1 VYFAILPTPNSGLI
15 PTRSTPDPTRDP
27 CPVIRIAEGSVNA
40 FDSARVARLASRVSS
55 FAWRP
60 LRMEFPRKLLILG
73 LLANFTL
80 LSQAST
86 QPVHARHA
94 MVVTV
99 HALASQVGVEILQA
113 GGNAVDAAVA
123 TGFAL
128 AVVHPPAGNIGG
140 GGFMLIRMADGKT
153 HFLDY
158 REKAPEAASRDM
170 YLDAQGN
177 VVDGASEFGYKSIG
191 VPGSV
196 AGMVYAEQKYGKLTL
211 KQVMAPAIELA
222 RDGYALTWGEAEDFH
237 DRYLAQYP
245 ESRRVFQRNGDY
257 YKPGEIFRQP
267 DLAGTLE
274 RIAAQPDDF
283 YHGALARELAAA
295 VQKGGGLITADDLA
309 HYEVKEREPVRG
321 IYRGYEVISAPPPS
335 SGGTVLLES
344 LNMLEGYALA
354 KMESRSAES
363 VHFTV
368 EAFRRAF
375 FDRAEFM
382 GDPDFSRIPVA
393 QLLDKRYAAA
403 WRETIDPQHASPSK
417 ELQRPA
423 VFSELEQYAAAHPP
437 TNASPES
444 NHTTHY
450 SVVDAEGNAVAVT
463 TTINDWFGS
472 RVTADGLGFLLN
484 DEMDDFSAKPGV
496 PNADGLI
503 QGAANAIG
511 PRKRPLSSMTPT
523 IVVHNGKTVMVLGS
537 PGSSKIITTVAN
549 VLMGVVDYGMNI
561 QEAVNAPRFHHQW
574 LPDVVNVEKWFS
586 PDALNTLRKM
596 GYNVQVGLGSGDDYS
611 PYWSDAECIAIDEKT
626 GERLGATDGRNSNGK
641 AVGY

>member
-1 VYFAILPTPNSGLI
+1 MLDVL
-15 PTRSTPDPTRDP
+15 D
-27 CPVIRIAEGSVNA
+27 
-40 FDSARVARLASRVSS
+40 
-55 FAWRP
+55 
-60 LRMEFPRKLLILG
+60 RMGFPRKVLILAF
-73 LLANFTL
+73 LVALTL
-80 LSQAST
+80 HTQAST
-86 QPVHARHA
+86 EPVHARHA
-94 MVVTV
+94 MVVSV
-99 HALASQVGVEILQA
+99 HSLASQVGVDILRA

-128 AVVHPPAGNIGG
+128 AVVHPGAGNIGG
-140 GGFMLIRMADGKT
+140 GGFMLIRTADGKN
-153 HFLDY
+153 HFVDY
-158 REKAPEAASRDM
+158 REKAPGTAARDM

-177 VVDGASEFGYKSIG
+177 VIDGASEFGYKSIA

-196 AGMVYAEQKYGKLTL
+196 AGMVYAEHKYGKLTL
-211 KQVMAPAIELA
+211 KQVMEPAIKLA
-222 RDGYALTWGEAEDFH
+222 RDGYALTWSEAEDFH
-237 DRYLAQYP
+237 DRHLAQYP

-267 DLAGTLE
+267 DLARTLE
-274 RIAAQPDDF
+274 RICEQPDDF

-295 VQKGGGLITADDLA
+295 VQKGGGLITVDDLA

-321 IYRGYEVISAPPPS
+321 NYRGYEVISAPPPS
-335 SGGTVLLES
+335 SGGTVLIES
-344 LNMLEGYALA
+344 LNMLEGYGLA
-354 KMESRSAES
+354 KMESRSSES
-363 VHFTV
+363 VHFTT

-382 GDPDFSRIPVA
+382 GDPEFSKIPVA

-403 WRETIDPQHASPSK
+403 WQETIDPQHASSSK
-417 ELQRPA
+417 ELKRPV
-423 VFSELEQYAAAHPP
+423 VFNELEQYAAAH
-437 TNASPES
+437 SPAVAQRES

-472 RVTADGLGFLLN
+472 RVTAEGLGFLLN

-511 PRKRPLSSMTPT
+511 PGKRPLSSMTPT

-561 QEAVNAPRFHHQW
+561 QEAVNAPRFHNQW
-574 LPDVVNVEKWFS
+574 MPDVLNVEKWFS
-586 PDALNTLRKM
+586 PDTMNALKKM
-596 GYNVQVGLGSGDDYS
+596 GYDVQVGVGSGEDYS
-611 PYWSDAECIAIDEKT
+611 AYWSDAECIAIDEKT
-626 GERLGATDGRNSNGK
+626 GDRLGATDGRNTNGK